1 MRLSVISTLLTG
13 FLLFPSANSFGL
25 LLETGAEQEQI
36 GQGSNSIAVE
46 SQTASSVSNV
56 AEIKTLIQT
65 AIKDSPQPFSGS
77 VILLEQG
84 KPQLELQK
92 GEGISQDSRFVMASL
107 SKQIT
112 ATLILQALDAGKL
125 DLNLSLNHYL
135 FGDAVGNNKAMKA
148 TEANANAGALNPSRY
163 DERITLHQLLTHT
176 SGVDKLG
183 KANRFEPGS
192 QFEYSNLGYSLLGQ
206 VLEKVNHQS
215 FAEQVAQFAT
225 RYQLNGLSAELG
237 SIETIRAKV
246 PSLAVGLQ
254 ESEMISPSDLVLDEA
269 LLPAGGLIASAPAYA
284 AFQHLLHSGKLL
296 SPESYE
302 RMTTAHTE
310 IQFLWPNMHYGYGV
324 RFNQDDGLVEYSH
337 TGYLSGYMSMT
348 LHYPEFNLDLV
359 MLENLSL
366 NLNDRAR
373 VFELHNQ
380 IRQIIRSQLLL
391 RKTSEGTNYAYMD
404 APSARANFLGHCV
417 PQND

>member
-1 MRLSVISTLLTG
+1 MRLSVIGSLLSG
-13 FLLFPSANSFGL
+13 LLLFPSANSVGESF
-25 LLETGAEQEQI
+25 ETAIVSESAQG
-36 GQGSNSIAVE
+36 GQSVKLE
-46 SQTASSVSNV
+46 SQTASSVSKT
-56 AEIKTLIQT
+56 AEIKSLIQA

-77 VILLEQG
+77 VILLERG
-84 KPQLELQK
+84 KPLLELQK
-92 GEGISQDSRFVMASL
+92 GEGINQYSRFVMASL

-112 ATLILQALDAGKL
+112 ATLILQVVDAGKL
-125 DLNLSLNHYL
+125 DLNQTLNHYL
-135 FGDAVGNNKAMKA
+135 FGDLDMEPRGLKA
-148 TEANANAGALNPSRY
+148 TDAATNASVLNPSRY
-163 DERITLHQLLTHT
+163 DARITLHQLLTHT

-192 QFEYSNLGYSLLGQ
+192 QFEYSNFGYSLLGQ

-215 FAEQVAQFAT
+215 FAEQVTQFAA

-237 SIETIRAKV
+237 SLEAIHAKV

-254 ESEMISPSDLVLDEA
+254 ESEVIAPAELVIDEA
-269 LLPAGGLIASAPAYA
+269 LLPAGGLIASAATYA
-284 AFQHLLHSGKLL
+284 DFQQQLHAGKLL
-296 SPESYE
+296 SPESYQ
-302 RMTTAHTE
+302 RMTTAYIE
-310 IQFLWPNMHYGYGV
+310 LPFLWPNMRYGYGI
-324 RFNQDDGLVEYSH
+324 RINKDDGIVEYSH
-337 TGYLSGYMSMT
+337 TGYLTGYMSMT

-391 RKTSEGTNYAYMD
+391 AKASN
-404 APSARANFLGHCV
+404 V
-417 PQND
+417 

>member
-1 MRLSVISTLLTG
+1 MRLSVIGSLLSG
-13 FLLFPSANSFGL
+13 LLLFPSANSVGES
-25 LLETGAEQEQI
+25 LEAAIVSESAQG
-36 GQGSNSIAVE
+36 GQSVKLE
-46 SQTASSVSNV
+46 SQTASSESKLG
-56 AEIKTLIQT
+56 EIKSLIQA
-65 AIKDSPQPFSGS
+65 AIKDSPQPLSGS
-77 VILLEQG
+77 VILLERG
-84 KPQLELQK
+84 KPLLELQK
-92 GEGISQDSRFVMASL
+92 GEGISKDSRFVMASL

-112 ATLILQALDAGKL
+112 ATLILQAVDAGKL
-125 DLNLSLNHYL
+125 DLNQTLNHYL
-135 FGDAVGNNKAMKA
+135 FSDAKGDNKALKGA
-148 TEANANAGALNPSRY
+148 VAGTNSSANTLNPSRY
-163 DERITLHQLLTHT
+163 DARITLHQLLTHT

-192 QFEYSNLGYSLLGQ
+192 QFEYSNFGYSLLGQ

-215 FAEQVAQFAT
+215 FAEQVTQFAA

-237 SIETIRAKV
+237 SLEVIHTKV

-254 ESEMISPSDLVLDEA
+254 ESEVIAPSELVIDEA
-269 LLPAGGLIASAPAYA
+269 LLPAGGLIASAATYA
-284 AFQHLLHSGKLL
+284 DFQQQLHAGKLM
-296 SPESYE
+296 SAESYQ

-324 RFNQDDGLVEYSH
+324 RINQDDGLVEYSH
-337 TGYLSGYMSMT
+337 TGYLTGYMSMT

-391 RKTSEGTNYAYMD
+391 AKA
-404 APSARANFLGHCV
+404 ANV
-417 PQND
+417 

>member
-1 MRLSVISTLLTG
+1 MRLSVIGSLLSG
-13 FLLFPSANSFGL
+13 LLLFPSANSVGES
-25 LLETGAEQEQI
+25 LEAAIVSESAQG
-36 GQGSNSIAVE
+36 GQSVKLE
-46 SQTASSVSNV
+46 SQTASSVSKT
-56 AEIKTLIQT
+56 AEIKSLIQA

-77 VILLEQG
+77 VILLEEG
-84 KPQLELQK
+84 KPLLELQK
-92 GEGISQDSRFVMASL
+92 GEGISKDSRFVMASL

-112 ATLILQALDAGKL
+112 ATLILQAVDAGKL
-125 DLNLSLNHYL
+125 DLTQTLNHYL
-135 FGDAVGNNKAMKA
+135 FSDAKGDNKALKA
-148 TEANANAGALNPSRY
+148 VVAGTNSSANALNPSRY

-192 QFEYSNLGYSLLGQ
+192 QFEYSNFGYSLLGQ

-215 FAEQVAQFAT
+215 FAEQVAQFAA

-237 SIETIRAKV
+237 SLEVIHAKV

-254 ESEMISPSDLVLDEA
+254 ESEVIAPAELVIDEA
-269 LLPAGGLIASAPAYA
+269 LLPAGGLIVSAATYA
-284 AFQHLLHSGKLL
+284 DFQQQLHAGKLL
-296 SPESYE
+296 SPESYQ
-302 RMTTAHTE
+302 RMTTAYIE
-310 IQFLWPNMHYGYGV
+310 LPFLWPNMRYGYGI
-324 RFNQDDGLVEYSH
+324 RINKDDGLVEYSH
-337 TGYLSGYMSMT
+337 TGYLTGYMSMT

-391 RKTSEGTNYAYMD
+391 AKASN
-404 APSARANFLGHCV
+404 V
-417 PQND
+417 

>member
-13 FLLFPSANSFGL
+13 FLLFPSANSFSL

-46 SQTASSVSNV
+46 SQTASSVSKV

-77 VILLEQG
+77 VILLEEG

-112 ATLILQALDAGKL
+112 VTLILQALDAGKL

-135 FGDAVGNNKAMKA
+135 FGDAEGNNKALKG
-148 TEANANAGALNPSRY
+148 TVAGANLSADALNSSRY

-192 QFEYSNLGYSLLGQ
+192 QFEYSNFGYSLLGQ

-237 SIETIRAKV
+237 SIETIRTKV

-254 ESEMISPSDLVLDEA
+254 ESEVIAPADLVLDEA

-284 AFQHLLHSGKLL
+284 AFQHLLHSGKLM
-296 SPESYE
+296 SAKSYQ
-302 RMTTAHTE
+302 RMTTAYTE
-310 IQFLWPNMHYGYGV
+310 IQFLWPNMRYGYGV
-324 RFNQDDGLVEYSH
+324 RINKDDGLVEYSH

-391 RKTSEGTNYAYMD
+391 VKTSL
-404 APSARANFLGHCV
+404 APV
-417 PQND
+417 I

>member
-1 MRLSVISTLLTG
+1 MRLNVISTLLTG
-13 FLLFPSANSFGL
+13 LLLLPSACSYGL
-25 LLETGAEQEQI
+25 LLETDS
-36 GQGSNSIAVE
+36 GQARGLQGGNSIVFE
-46 SQTASSVSNV
+46 SQIASFASKT
-56 AEIKTLIQT
+56 AEIKSLIQA

-77 VILLEQG
+77 VILLERG
-84 KPQLELQK
+84 KPLLELQK
-92 GEGISQDSRFVMASL
+92 GEGINQDSRFVMASL

-112 ATLILQALDAGKL
+112 ATLVLQALDTGKL
-125 DLNLSLNHYL
+125 DLNQTLNHYL
-135 FGDAVGNNKAMKA
+135 FGDLDVEARGLKA
-148 TEANANAGALNPSRY
+148 TEAATNTSVLNPSRY
-163 DERITLHQLLTHT
+163 DARITLHQLLTHT

-192 QFEYSNLGYSLLGQ
+192 QFEYSNFGYSLLGQ

-237 SIETIRAKV
+237 SIAAIHAKV

-254 ESEMISPSDLVLDEA
+254 ESEVIAPSDLVLDEA
-269 LLPAGGLIASAPAYA
+269 LLPAGGLITSAPAYA
-284 AFQHLLHSGKLL
+284 AFLQQLHAGKLL
-296 SPESYE
+296 SAESYE

-310 IQFLWPNMHYGYGV
+310 IQFLWPNMHYGYGL
-324 RFNQDDGLVEYSH
+324 RINKDDGLVEYSH
-337 TGYLSGYMSMT
+337 TGYLTGYMSMT

-391 RKTSEGTNYAYMD
+391 AKASNA
-404 APSARANFLGHCV
+404 
-417 PQND
+417 

>member
-1 MRLSVISTLLTG
+1 MRLSVIGSLLSG
-13 FLLFPSANSFGL
+13 LLLLPSANSVGESFETEIVSESAQGGQSVK
-25 LLETGAEQEQI
+25 LE
-36 GQGSNSIAVE
+36 SPLPSSE
-46 SQTASSVSNV
+46 SKLG
-56 AEIKTLIQT
+56 EIKSLIQA
-65 AIKDSPQPFSGS
+65 AIKESPQPFSGS
-77 VILLEQG
+77 VILLERG
-84 KPQLELQK
+84 KPLLELQK
-92 GEGISQDSRFVMASL
+92 GEGINQDSRFVMASL

-112 ATLILQALDAGKL
+112 ATLILQAVDAGKL
-125 DLNLSLNHYL
+125 DLTQTLNYYL
-135 FGDAVGNNKAMKA
+135 FGDAAGDNALKGAVAGTKSS
-148 TEANANAGALNPSRY
+148 ANALNPSRY

-192 QFEYSNLGYSLLGQ
+192 QFEYSNFGYSLLGQ
-206 VLEKVNHQS
+206 VLVKVNHQS

-237 SIETIRAKV
+237 SIAAIHAKV

-254 ESEMISPSDLVLDEA
+254 ESEVIAPSDLVLDEA
-269 LLPAGGLIASAPAYA
+269 LLPAGGLIASAPTYA
-284 AFQHLLHSGKLL
+284 AFQDLLHAGKLM
-296 SPESYE
+296 SAESYQ

-324 RFNQDDGLVEYSH
+324 RINQDDDLVEYSH
-337 TGYLSGYMSMT
+337 TGYLTGYMSMT

-391 RKTSEGTNYAYMD
+391 AKA
-404 APSARANFLGHCV
+404 ANV
-417 PQND
+417 

>member
-1 MRLSVISTLLTG
+1 MRLSVIGSLLSG
-13 FLLFPSANSFGL
+13 LLLFPSANSVGES
-25 LLETGAEQEQI
+25 LEAAIVSESAQG
-36 GQGSNSIAVE
+36 GQSVKLE
-46 SQTASSVSNV
+46 SQTASSVSKT
-56 AEIKTLIQT
+56 AEIKSLIQA
-65 AIKDSPQPFSGS
+65 AIKDSPQPLSGS
-77 VILLEQG
+77 VILLERG
-84 KPQLELQK
+84 KPLFELQK
-92 GEGISQDSRFVMASL
+92 GEGISKDSRFVMASL

-112 ATLILQALDAGKL
+112 ATLILQAVDAGKL
-125 DLNLSLNHYL
+125 DLTQTLNHYL
-135 FGDAVGNNKAMKA
+135 FGDAKGDNKALKA
-148 TEANANAGALNPSRY
+148 VVAGTNSSANALNPSRY

-183 KANRFEPGS
+183 KANRFEPGR
-192 QFEYSNLGYSLLGQ
+192 QFEYSNFGYSLLGQ

-237 SIETIRAKV
+237 SIAAIHSKV

-254 ESEMISPSDLVLDEA
+254 ESEVIAPSDLVLDEA
-269 LLPAGGLIASAPAYA
+269 LLPAGGLIASAATYA
-284 AFQHLLHSGKLL
+284 DFQQQLHAGKLL
-296 SPESYE
+296 SPESYQ
-302 RMTTAHTE
+302 RMTTAYTE
-310 IQFLWPNMHYGYGV
+310 IQFLWPNMRYGYGI
-324 RFNQDDGLVEYSH
+324 RINKDDGLVEYSH
-337 TGYLSGYMSMT
+337 TGYLTGYMSMT

-391 RKTSEGTNYAYMD
+391 AKASN
-404 APSARANFLGHCV
+404 V
-417 PQND
+417 

>member
-1 MRLSVISTLLTG
+1 MRLSVIGSLLSG
-13 FLLFPSANSFGL
+13 LLLFPSANSVGES
-25 LLETGAEQEQI
+25 LEAAIVSESAQG
-36 GQGSNSIAVE
+36 GQSVKLE
-46 SQTASSVSNV
+46 SQTASSESKLG
-56 AEIKTLIQT
+56 EIKSLIQA
-65 AIKDSPQPFSGS
+65 AIKDSPQPLSGS
-77 VILLEQG
+77 VILLEEG
-84 KPQLELQK
+84 KPLLELQK
-92 GEGISQDSRFVMASL
+92 GEGISKDSRFVMASL

-112 ATLILQALDAGKL
+112 ATLILQAVDAGKL
-125 DLNLSLNHYL
+125 DLNQTLNHYL
-135 FGDAVGNNKAMKA
+135 FSDAKGDNKALKGA
-148 TEANANAGALNPSRY
+148 VAGTNSSANTLNPSRY
-163 DERITLHQLLTHT
+163 DARITLHQLLTHT

-192 QFEYSNLGYSLLGQ
+192 QFEYSNFGYSLLGQ

-237 SIETIRAKV
+237 SIAAIHSKV

-254 ESEMISPSDLVLDEA
+254 ESEVIAPSDLVLDEA
-269 LLPAGGLIASAPAYA
+269 LLPAGGLIASAATYA
-284 AFQHLLHSGKLL
+284 DFQQQLHAGKLL
-296 SPESYE
+296 SPESYQ
-302 RMTTAHTE
+302 RMTTAYIE
-310 IQFLWPNMHYGYGV
+310 LPFLWPNMRYGYGI
-324 RFNQDDGLVEYSH
+324 RINKDDGLVEYSH
-337 TGYLSGYMSMT
+337 TGYLTGYMSMT

-391 RKTSEGTNYAYMD
+391 AKASN
-404 APSARANFLGHCV
+404 V
-417 PQND
+417 

>member
-25 LLETGAEQEQI
+25 LLETGAEQEQT

-46 SQTASSVSNV
+46 SQTASSVSKV
-56 AEIKTLIQT
+56 AEIKTLIQA

-77 VILLEQG
+77 VILLERG
-84 KPQLELQK
+84 KPLLELQK
-92 GEGISQDSRFVMASL
+92 GEGINQDSRFVMASL

-112 ATLILQALDAGKL
+112 ATLILQALDVGKL
-125 DLNLSLNHYL
+125 DLNQMLNHYF
-135 FGDAVGNNKAMKA
+135 FGDAEGENKALKG
-148 TEANANAGALNPSRY
+148 TVAGANLSADALNTSRY

-192 QFEYSNLGYSLLGQ
+192 QFEYSNFGYSLLGQ
-206 VLEKVNHQS
+206 ALEKVNHQS

-237 SIETIRAKV
+237 SIEAIHAKV
-246 PSLAVGLQ
+246 PSFAVGLQ
-254 ESEMISPSDLVLDEA
+254 ESEVIAPSDLVLDEA

-284 AFQHLLHSGKLL
+284 AFQHLLHSGKLM
-296 SPESYE
+296 SAKSYQ
-302 RMTTAHTE
+302 RMTTAYTE
-310 IQFLWPNMHYGYGV
+310 IQFLWPNMRYGYGV
-324 RFNQDDGLVEYSH
+324 RINKDDGLVEYSH

-391 RKTSEGTNYAYMD
+391 IKTSLA
-404 APSARANFLGHCV
+404 
-417 PQND
+417 Q

>member
-25 LLETGAEQEQI
+25 LLETGAEQEQT

-46 SQTASSVSNV
+46 SQTASSVSKV
-56 AEIKTLIQT
+56 AEIKTLIQA

-77 VILLEQG
+77 VILLERG
-84 KPQLELQK
+84 KPLLELQK
-92 GEGISQDSRFVMASL
+92 GEGINQDSRFVMASL

-112 ATLILQALDAGKL
+112 ATLILQALDVGKL
-125 DLNLSLNHYL
+125 DLNQMLNHYF
-135 FGDAVGNNKAMKA
+135 FGDAEGENKALKG
-148 TEANANAGALNPSRY
+148 TVAGANLSADALNTSRY

-192 QFEYSNLGYSLLGQ
+192 QFEYSNFGYSLLGQ

-237 SIETIRAKV
+237 SIEAIHAKV
-246 PSLAVGLQ
+246 PSFAVGLQ
-254 ESEMISPSDLVLDEA
+254 ESEVIAPSDLVLDEA

-284 AFQHLLHSGKLL
+284 AFQHLLHSGKLM
-296 SPESYE
+296 SAKSYQ
-302 RMTTAHTE
+302 RMTTAYTE
-310 IQFLWPNMHYGYGV
+310 IQFLWPNMRYGYGV
-324 RFNQDDGLVEYSH
+324 RINKDDGLVEYSH

-391 RKTSEGTNYAYMD
+391 IKTSLA
-404 APSARANFLGHCV
+404 
-417 PQND
+417 Q

>member
-1 MRLSVISTLLTG
+1 MRLSVISTLLTSLLLPPSACSYS
-13 FLLFPSANSFGL
+13 LLFEADNGL
-25 LLETGAEQEQI
+25 AE
-36 GQGSNSIAVE
+36 GTQGGNSIVVE
-46 SQTASSVSNV
+46 DQIASSASKT
-56 AEIKTLIQT
+56 AEIKSLIQA
-65 AIKDSPQPFSGS
+65 AIKDSPQPLSGS
-77 VILLEQG
+77 VILLERG
-84 KPQLELQK
+84 KPLLELQK
-92 GEGISQDSRFVMASL
+92 GEGISKDSRFVMASL

-112 ATLILQALDAGKL
+112 ATLILQAVDAGKL
-125 DLNLSLNHYL
+125 DLNQTLNHYL
-135 FGDAVGNNKAMKA
+135 FGYTKGDNKALKA
-148 TEANANAGALNPSRY
+148 VVAGTNSSANALNPGRY

-192 QFEYSNLGYSLLGQ
+192 QFEYSNFGYSLLGQ

-237 SIETIRAKV
+237 SIAAIHAKV

-254 ESEMISPSDLVLDEA
+254 ESEVIAPSDLVLDEA

-284 AFQHLLHSGKLL
+284 AFQQQLHAGKLL
-296 SPESYE
+296 SPESYQ
-302 RMTTAHTE
+302 RMTTAYTE
-310 IQFLWPNMHYGYGV
+310 IQFLWPNMRYGYGI
-324 RFNQDDGLVEYSH
+324 RINKDDGLVEYSH
-337 TGYLSGYMSMT
+337 TGYLTGYMSMT

-391 RKTSEGTNYAYMD
+391 AKASN
-404 APSARANFLGHCV
+404 V
-417 PQND
+417 

>member
-1 MRLSVISTLLTG
+1 M
-13 FLLFPSANSFGL
+13 
-25 LLETGAEQEQI
+25 
-36 GQGSNSIAVE
+36 
-46 SQTASSVSNV
+46 
-56 AEIKTLIQT
+56 
-65 AIKDSPQPFSGS
+65 DSPQPFSGS
-77 VILLEQG
+77 VILLERG
-84 KPQLELQK
+84 KPLFELQK
-92 GEGISQDSRFVMASL
+92 GEGISKDSRFVMASL

-112 ATLILQALDAGKL
+112 ATLILQAVDTGKL
-125 DLNLSLNHYL
+125 DLTQTLNHYL
-135 FGDAVGNNKAMKA
+135 LGDAKGDNKALKA
-148 TEANANAGALNPSRY
+148 VVAGTNSSANALNPSRY
-163 DERITLHQLLTHT
+163 DARITLHQLLTHT

-215 FAEQVAQFAT
+215 FAEQVTQFAA

-237 SIETIRAKV
+237 SIEVIHSKV

-254 ESEMISPSDLVLDEA
+254 ESEVIAPAELVIDEA
-269 LLPAGGLIASAPAYA
+269 LLPAGGLIASAATYA
-284 AFQHLLHSGKLL
+284 DFQQQLHAGKLL
-296 SPESYE
+296 SPESYQ
-302 RMTTAHTE
+302 RMTTAYTE
-310 IQFLWPNMHYGYGV
+310 LPFLWPNMRYGYGI
-324 RFNQDDGLVEYSH
+324 RINKDDGLVEYSH
-337 TGYLSGYMSMT
+337 TGYLTGYMSMT

-391 RKTSEGTNYAYMD
+391 AKASN
-404 APSARANFLGHCV
+404 V
-417 PQND
+417 

>member
-13 FLLFPSANSFGL
+13 LLLCPSANSIAA
-25 LLETGAEQEQI
+25 LLETGAEKAQSV
-36 GQGSNSIAVE
+36 QGDKSIAVE
-46 SQTASSVSNV
+46 SQTASSVSKS
-56 AEIKTLIQT
+56 AEIKTLIQA

-77 VILLEQG
+77 VVLLEDG
-84 KPQLELQK
+84 KPLLELQK
-92 GEGISQDSRFVMASL
+92 VEGISKDSRFVMASL

-112 ATLILQALDAGKL
+112 ATLVLQAVDAGKI

-135 FGDAVGNNKAMKA
+135 FGELDGDNKALKG
-148 TEANANAGALNPSRY
+148 TVAGTNSSADALNPSCY
-163 DERITLHQLLTHT
+163 DARITLHQLLTHT

-192 QFEYSNLGYSLLGQ
+192 QFEYSNFGYSLLGQ
-206 VLEKVNHQS
+206 VLEKVNQQS

-237 SIETIRAKV
+237 SIAAIHAKV

-254 ESEMISPSDLVLDEA
+254 ESEVIAPSDLVLDEA

-284 AFQHLLHSGKLL
+284 AFQYQLHSGKLM
-296 SPESYE
+296 SAKSYQ

-310 IQFLWPNMHYGYGV
+310 IPFLWPNMRYGYGV
-324 RFNQDDGLVEYSH
+324 RINKDDGLVEYSH
-337 TGYLSGYMSMT
+337 TGYLTGYMSMT

-391 RKTSEGTNYAYMD
+391 AKASN
-404 APSARANFLGHCV
+404 V
-417 PQND
+417 

>member
-13 FLLFPSANSFGL
+13 FLLFPSANSIAA
-25 LLETGAEQEQI
+25 LLETGTEKAQSV
-36 GQGSNSIAVE
+36 QGDKSIAVE
-46 SQTASSVSNV
+46 SQTASSVSKV
-56 AEIKTLIQT
+56 AEIKILIQA

-84 KPQLELQK
+84 KPQFELQK

-125 DLNLSLNHYL
+125 DLNQTLNHYL
-135 FGDAVGNNKAMKA
+135 FGDAKGDN
-148 TEANANAGALNPSRY
+148 EALKGTVAGTNSSANALNPSRY

-192 QFEYSNLGYSLLGQ
+192 QFEYSNFGYSLLGQ

-225 RYQLNGLSAELG
+225 RYQFNGLSAELG
-237 SIETIRAKV
+237 SIEAIRAKV
-246 PSLAVGLQ
+246 PSLAIGLQ
-254 ESEMISPSDLVLDEA
+254 ESEVIAPADLVLDEA

-284 AFQHLLHSGKLL
+284 AFQYLLHSGKLM
-296 SPESYE
+296 SAESYQ
-302 RMTTAHTE
+302 RMTTAYTE
-310 IQFLWPNMHYGYGV
+310 IQFLWPNMRYGYGV
-324 RFNQDDGLVEYSH
+324 RINKDDGLVEYSH

-366 NLNDRAR
+366 NLNDRTR

-391 RKTSEGTNYAYMD
+391 AKVSNVK
-404 APSARANFLGHCV
+404 P
-417 PQND
+417 

>member
-13 FLLFPSANSFGL
+13 LLLLPSACSYGL
-25 LLETGAEQEQI
+25 LLEADSGLTEGA
-36 GQGSNSIAVE
+36 QGGNSIVVE
-46 SQTASSVSNV
+46 GQIASSASKT
-56 AEIKTLIQT
+56 AEIKSLIQA

-77 VILLEQG
+77 VILLERG
-84 KPQLELQK
+84 KPLLELQK

-112 ATLILQALDAGKL
+112 ATLILQAVDAGKL
-125 DLNLSLNHYL
+125 DLTQTLNHYL
-135 FGDAVGNNKAMKA
+135 FGDAKGDNKALQGA
-148 TEANANAGALNPSRY
+148 VAGTNSSANALNPSRY

-192 QFEYSNLGYSLLGQ
+192 QFEYSNFGYSLLGQ

-237 SIETIRAKV
+237 SIAAIHTKV

-254 ESEMISPSDLVLDEA
+254 ESEVIAPSDLVLDEA

-284 AFQHLLHSGKLL
+284 AFQDLLHADKLM
-296 SPESYE
+296 SAESYQ

-310 IQFLWPNMHYGYGV
+310 IQFLWPNMHYGYGI
-324 RFNQDDGLVEYSH
+324 RINQDDGLVEYSH
-337 TGYLSGYMSMT
+337 TGYLTGYMSMT

-391 RKTSEGTNYAYMD
+391 AKASN
-404 APSARANFLGHCV
+404 V
-417 PQND
+417 

>member
-1 MRLSVISTLLTG
+1 MRLSVIGSLLSG
-13 FLLFPSANSFGL
+13 LLLFPSANSVGES
-25 LLETGAEQEQI
+25 LEAAIVSESAQG
-36 GQGSNSIAVE
+36 GQSVKLE
-46 SQTASSVSNV
+46 SQTASSESKLG
-56 AEIKTLIQT
+56 EIKSLIQA
-65 AIKDSPQPFSGS
+65 AIKDSPQPLSGS
-77 VILLEQG
+77 VILLERG
-84 KPQLELQK
+84 KPLLELQK
-92 GEGISQDSRFVMASL
+92 GEGISKDSRFVMASL

-112 ATLILQALDAGKL
+112 ATLILQAVDAGKL
-125 DLNLSLNHYL
+125 DLNQTLNHYL
-135 FGDAVGNNKAMKA
+135 FSDAKGDNKALKGA
-148 TEANANAGALNPSRY
+148 VAGTNSSANTLNPSRY
-163 DERITLHQLLTHT
+163 DARITLHQLLTHT
-176 SGVDKLG
+176 SGVDELG

-192 QFEYSNLGYSLLGQ
+192 QFEYSNFGYSLLGQ

-215 FAEQVAQFAT
+215 FAEQVTQFAA

-237 SIETIRAKV
+237 SLEVIHTKV

-254 ESEMISPSDLVLDEA
+254 ESEVIAPSELVIDEA
-269 LLPAGGLIASAPAYA
+269 LLPAGGLIASAATYA
-284 AFQHLLHSGKLL
+284 DFQQQLHAGKLM
-296 SPESYE
+296 SAESYQ

-324 RFNQDDGLVEYSH
+324 RINQDDGLVEYSH
-337 TGYLSGYMSMT
+337 TGYLTGYMSMT

-391 RKTSEGTNYAYMD
+391 AKA
-404 APSARANFLGHCV
+404 ANV
-417 PQND
+417 

>member
-1 MRLSVISTLLTG
+1 MRLSIIGSLLSG
-13 FLLFPSANSFGL
+13 LLLLPSANSVGESFETEIVSESAQGGQSVK
-25 LLETGAEQEQI
+25 LE
-36 GQGSNSIAVE
+36 SLFPSSE
-46 SQTASSVSNV
+46 SKLG
-56 AEIKTLIQT
+56 EIKSLIQA
-65 AIKDSPQPFSGS
+65 AIMDSPQPFSGS
-77 VILLEQG
+77 VILLEEG
-84 KPQLELQK
+84 KPLLELQK
-92 GEGISQDSRFVMASL
+92 GDGISKDSRFVMASL

-112 ATLILQALDAGKL
+112 ATLILQAVDAGKL
-125 DLNLSLNHYL
+125 DLTQTLNYYL
-135 FGDAVGNNKAMKA
+135 FGDATGDNALKGAVAGTNSS
-148 TEANANAGALNPSRY
+148 ANALNPGRY

-192 QFEYSNLGYSLLGQ
+192 QFEYSNFGYSLLGQ

-237 SIETIRAKV
+237 SIAAIHAKV

-254 ESEMISPSDLVLDEA
+254 ESEVIAPSDLVLDEA
-269 LLPAGGLIASAPAYA
+269 LLPAGGLIASAPTYA
-284 AFQHLLHSGKLL
+284 AFQDLLHAGKLM
-296 SPESYE
+296 SAESYQ

-310 IQFLWPNMHYGYGV
+310 IKFLWPNMHYGYGV
-324 RFNQDDGLVEYSH
+324 RINKDDDLVEYSH
-337 TGYLSGYMSMT
+337 TGYLTGYMSMT

-391 RKTSEGTNYAYMD
+391 AKA
-404 APSARANFLGHCV
+404 ANV
-417 PQND
+417 

>member
-36 GQGSNSIAVE
+36 GQGINSIAVE
-46 SQTASSVSNV
+46 SQTASSVSKV

-112 ATLILQALDAGKL
+112 ATLILQSVDAGKL

-135 FGDAVGNNKAMKA
+135 FGDAEGNNKALKGMD
-148 TEANANAGALNPSRY
+148 AGVNPSVNALNPSRY
-163 DERITLHQLLTHT
+163 DARITLHQLLTHT

-183 KANRFEPGS
+183 KANRFESGS
-192 QFEYSNLGYSLLGQ
+192 QFEYSNFGYSLLGQ

-254 ESEMISPSDLVLDEA
+254 ESEVIAPADLVLDEA

-284 AFQHLLHSGKLL
+284 AFQHLLHSGKLM
-296 SPESYE
+296 SAKSYQ
-302 RMTTAHTE
+302 RMTTAYTE
-310 IQFLWPNMHYGYGV
+310 IQFLWPNMRYGYGV
-324 RFNQDDGLVEYSH
+324 RINKDDGLVEYSH

-348 LHYPEFNLDLV
+348 LHYPGFNLDLV

-391 RKTSEGTNYAYMD
+391 AKASNVK
-404 APSARANFLGHCV
+404 P
-417 PQND
+417 

>member
-46 SQTASSVSNV
+46 SQTASSVSKV
-56 AEIKTLIQT
+56 AEIKTLIQA

-77 VILLEQG
+77 VILLEEG

-112 ATLILQALDAGKL
+112 ATLILQAVDSGKL
-125 DLNLSLNHYL
+125 EVNRSLNHYL
-135 FGDAVGNNKAMKA
+135 FGDAEGNNKALKG
-148 TEANANAGALNPSRY
+148 TVAGANLSADALNSSRY

-192 QFEYSNLGYSLLGQ
+192 QFEYSNFGYSLLGQ

-237 SIETIRAKV
+237 SIEAIHAKV
-246 PSLAVGLQ
+246 PSLTVGLQ
-254 ESEMISPSDLVLDEA
+254 ESEVIAPADLVLDEA

-284 AFQHLLHSGKLL
+284 AFQHLLHSGKLM
-296 SPESYE
+296 SAKSYQ
-302 RMTTAHTE
+302 RMTTAYTE
-310 IQFLWPNMHYGYGV
+310 IQFLWPNMRYGYGV
-324 RFNQDDGLVEYSH
+324 RINKDDGLIEYSH

-391 RKTSEGTNYAYMD
+391 IKTSLA
-404 APSARANFLGHCV
+404 
-417 PQND
+417 